1 MIVLINGKEISLS
14 LQLDTFDVPKVSI
27 ISDTPKFLSVF
38 FTSFGKSSIQIGF
51 SLPPNRIIY
60 LLFITECSTFADE
73 NNKKLNVEQFK
84 EYDYEEDD
92 DDPDCDADDDRSDE
106 RNEF

>member
-1 MIVLINGKEISLS
+1 VCIIFFLILHRE
-14 LQLDTFDVPKVSI
+14 SI
-27 ISDTPKFLSVF
+27 KTI
-38 FTSFGKSSIQIGF
+38 
-51 SLPPNRIIY
+51 
-60 LLFITECSTFADE
+60 
-73 NNKKLNVEQFK
+73 VEQFK